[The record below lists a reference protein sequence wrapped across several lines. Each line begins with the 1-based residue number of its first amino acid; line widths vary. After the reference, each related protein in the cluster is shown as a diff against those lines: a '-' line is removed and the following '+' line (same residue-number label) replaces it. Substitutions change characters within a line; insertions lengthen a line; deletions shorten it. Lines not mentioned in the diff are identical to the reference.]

1 MSDPR
6 LRGRQQQ
13 ATPQAAP
20 APPPPPPPPME
31 PQAMGMD
38 GAKDVPAASVSPAPA
53 DPNVVPDDKFK
64 LKFCTVC
71 ASNQNR
77 YVIPLL
83 SNPPTTNLPSSME
96 AHLQLASAHLP
107 TISFGTGSLVR
118 LPGPTITQPNVYHF
132 NSTTYSQIHSELSS
146 QNTALYTHN
155 GLLNM
160 LGRNLNIKSYPE
172 RFQDWVP
179 GKPRLEHEGDKG
191 FEGTEAGVADV
202 VITCEER
209 CFDAVLEDLHNKG
222 GRLNR
227 PVHVFNVDIKDNHE
241 EALVGGKAI
250 LDLALSLNEAAGRE
264 REVHGEGGWS
274 AGGGAA
280 RSGFDEKVPEILASW
295 QERWPQ
301 MPALWSL
308 AWF

>member
-1 MSDPR
+1 
-6 LRGRQQQ
+6 
-13 ATPQAAP
+13 
-20 APPPPPPPPME
+20 ME

-38 GAKDVPAASVSPAPA
+38 GAKDVPAASVSPAPT

-83 SNPPTTNLPSSME
+83 SN
-96 AHLQLASAHLP
+96 
-107 TISFGTGSLVR
+107 SFGTGSLVR

>member
-1 MSDPR
+1 
-6 LRGRQQQ
+6 
-13 ATPQAAP
+13 
-20 APPPPPPPPME
+20 ME

-38 GAKDVPAASVSPAPA
+38 GAKDVPAASVSPAPT

-83 SNPPTTNLPSSME
+83 SNPPTTTNLPSSME

>member
-1 MSDPR
+1 MSADPR
-6 LRGRQQQ
+6 LRARQQQ
-13 ATPQAAP
+13 AAL
-20 APPPPPPPPME
+20 APPPPPPPPVE
-31 PQAMGMD
+31 PLVMGLD
-38 GAKDVPAASVSPAPA
+38 GANDADAKQTAVPS
-53 DPNVVPDDKFK
+53 DKFK
-64 LKFCTVC
+64 LRFCTVC

-77 YVIPLL
+77 
-83 SNPPTTNLPSSME
+83 SME
-96 AHLQLASAHLP
+96 AHLQLASANLP

-132 NSTTYSQIHSELSS
+132 NSTTYRAIHDELSQ
-146 QNTALYTHN
+146 QNAALYTHN

-160 LGRNLNIKSYPE
+160 LGRNLNIKSFPE

-179 GKPRLEHEGDKG
+179 GKPRLEHAEDKG
-191 FEGTEAGVADV
+191 SQGTEAGVVDI

-222 GRLNR
+222 GKLNR

-250 LDLALSLNEAAGRE
+250 LDLALSLNEAAAKE
-264 REVHGEGGWS
+264 REAHGGGGWES
-274 AGGGAA
+274 GRGAA
-280 RSGFDEKVPEILASW
+280 RSGFDERVPEILAAW
-295 QERWPQ
+295 QERWPN

>member
-1 MSDPR
+1 
-6 LRGRQQQ
+6 
-13 ATPQAAP
+13 
-20 APPPPPPPPME
+20 ME
-31 PQAMGMD
+31 PLLD
-38 GAKDVPAASVSPAPA
+38 GANDTRPPAPA
-53 DPNVVPDDKFK
+53 NPHAVPDDTFK

-77 YVIPLL
+77 
-83 SNPPTTNLPSSME
+83 SME
-96 AHLQLASAHLP
+96 AHLQLASANLP

-118 LPGPTITQPNVYHF
+118 LPGPTITQPNVYQF
-132 NSTTYSQIHSELSS
+132 NSTTYRSIHDELAA

-160 LGRNLNIKSYPE
+160 LGRNLNIKSFPE

-179 GKPRLEHEGDKG
+179 GKPRLEHEGDQG
-191 FEGTEAGVADV
+191 FSGTEAGVADV

-222 GRLNR
+222 GKLNR
-227 PVHVFNVDIKDNHE
+227 PVHVFNVDIRDNHE

-264 REVHGEGGWS
+264 REAHGATGWDG
-274 AGGGAA
+274 GGGAA
-280 RSGFDEKVPEILASW
+280 RSGFDERVPEIVATW

-308 AWF
+308 AWI

>member
-1 MSDPR
+1 MSCI
-6 LRGRQQQ
+6 
-13 ATPQAAP
+13 
-20 APPPPPPPPME
+20 
-31 PQAMGMD
+31 
-38 GAKDVPAASVSPAPA
+38 ASQYNS
-53 DPNVVPDDKFK
+53 
-64 LKFCTVC
+64 
-71 ASNQNR
+71 
-77 YVIPLL
+77 
-83 SNPPTTNLPSSME
+83 TNARSSME

-118 LPGPTITQPNVYHF
+118 LPGPSMDKPNVYHF
-132 NSTTYSQIHSELSS
+132 NSTTYRTIHDELAT

-155 GLLNM
+155 GLLKM
-160 LGRNLNIKSYPE
+160 LGRNLNIKGFPE

-179 GKPRLEHEGDKG
+179 GKPRLAHVEDKG
-191 FEGTEAGVADV
+191 YQGTESGVVDV

-227 PVHVFNVDIKDNHE
+227 PVHVFNVDIRDNHE

-250 LDLALSLNEAAGRE
+250 LDLALSLNDAASKE
-264 REVHGEGGWS
+264 REVHGENGWVS
-274 AGGGAA
+274 GGGSA
-280 RSGFDEKVPEILASW
+280 RTGFDERVPDILATW
-295 QERWPQ
+295 QERWPN

>member
-1 MSDPR
+1 MS
-6 LRGRQQQ
+6 
-13 ATPQAAP
+13 AA
-20 APPPPPPPPME
+20 AIHT
-31 PQAMGMD
+31 ALIL
-38 GAKDVPAASVSPAPA
+38 
-53 DPNVVPDDKFK
+53 F
-64 LKFCTVC
+64 
-71 ASNQNR
+71 
-77 YVIPLL
+77 
-83 SNPPTTNLPSSME
+83 SSME

-118 LPGPTITQPNVYHF
+118 LPGPTVHQPNVYHF
-132 NSTTYSQIHSELSS
+132 NSTTYRAIHDELAE

-160 LGRNLNIKSYPE
+160 LGRNLNIKGFPE

-179 GKPRLEHEGDKG
+179 GKPRLDHGEDKG
-191 FEGTEAGVADV
+191 FQGTESGVVDV

-222 GRLNR
+222 GKLNR

-250 LDLALSLNEAAGRE
+250 LDLALSLNEAAAKE
-264 REVHGEGGWS
+264 REALGESGWN

-280 RSGFDEKVPEILASW
+280 RSGFDERVPEILANW
-295 QERWPQ
+295 QERWPH

-308 AWF
+308 AWV